1 LNTVFKYGQAPT
13 WDAVSYTANISS
25 NEMLDAG
32 FGAETTRRVQ
42 VRWRIRYSPGVN
54 STAGSTAPSQKGF
67 VLDSGDQN
75 PNPLVFAQG
84 GRVTCA
90 FTVGATSTSTLT
102 INTINSGYVALGMVL
117 VGPGIPTGTTIT
129 SFITGSSSSG
139 GTYGLSGNVTTTA
152 NQVIYGFFLNTKT
165 FYRSSSTASSV
176 ADFAVDNDQNLYIA
190 GDGICF

>member
-1 LNTVFKYGQAPT
+1 LNTVFKYGQTPT

-42 VRWRIRYSPGVN
+42 VRWRSIFHPGVN